1 MPAPSPFLQA
11 AVRRPPMRPTPISLE
26 TPTLSS
32 RFPATQNQKSG
43 PGLRVP
49 WRWRELQGSA
59 KSLWNTSG
67 FDGDPSA
74 FWDPVGL

>member
-11 AVRRPPMRPTPISLE
+11 AVRRPTMR
-26 TPTLSS
+26 
-32 RFPATQNQKSG
+32 
-43 PGLRVP
+43 
-49 WRWRELQGSA
+49 SA